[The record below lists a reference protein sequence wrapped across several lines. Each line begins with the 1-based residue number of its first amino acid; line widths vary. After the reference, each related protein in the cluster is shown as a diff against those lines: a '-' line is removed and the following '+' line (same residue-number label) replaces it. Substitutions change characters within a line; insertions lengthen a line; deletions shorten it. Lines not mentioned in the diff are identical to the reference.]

1 MSESSEVRK
10 IDDQEAELIK
20 KTAQAFRS
28 YSVSGDARTE
38 TELIA
43 VLNSRPTLLQ
53 RFFPTQGF
61 KINQELAA
69 DQLQQIVKDRKAVKD
84 IHQSM
89 YMAAT
94 NVLANTMIFKLEA
107 DAIKHVSA
115 YYQQIST
122 DVTLDIVKSQN
133 QLEVRLNTELTQA
146 KIDFKDFP
154 ESMER
159 AKKRH
164 DLANDKGMA
173 STEALL
179 ERLLNTLKDK
189 IQIEK
194 QRLS

>member
-1 MSESSEVRK
+1 MSNNSEVQK
-10 IDDQEAELIK
+10 IDNQEAELIK

-28 YSVSGDARTE
+28 YAVSGDARTE

-69 DQLQQIVKDRKAVKD
+69 DQLQQIVKDRKAVKE

-115 YYQQIST
+115 YYQKISA
-122 DVTLDIVKSQN
+122 DIELDIVKSQRE
-133 QLEVRLNTELTQA
+133 LDVRLNEEEEQA
-146 KIDFKDFP
+146 RIDFANYPD
-154 ESMER
+154 SLDR
-159 AKKRH
+159 ALKRNKMVV
-164 DLANDKGMA
+164 DRNMAGTEKLLDKM
-173 STEALL
+173 
-179 ERLLNTLKDK
+179 LNTLENK
-189 IQIEK
+189 IQIAK
-194 QRLS
+194 QTIS